1 MSYDALAS
9 LLQSD
14 LRDAIDR
21 GVRATVLF
29 DRDGNEIARTGRF
42 EPNDVTAL
50 AALFTQSLRGEHV
63 AKRLFAGA
71 LLPAQLDDRPIYIGV
86 AAQSV
91 FVAIAVGEPSPE
103 ALAAAR
109 ELRANVDRA
118 VRRLLAHTPG
128 GGAPPSAG
136 SGGSSS
142 GPAELQ
148 LFPPLRRRPGSA

>member
-1 MSYDALAS
+1 VYDALAS

-21 GVRATVLF
+21 GVSATVLL
-29 DRDGNEIARTGRF
+29 DRDGIEIARTGRF
-42 EPNDVTAL
+42 DIDDVGAI
-50 AALFTQSLRGEHV
+50 AAAVTNSLHGDDV
-63 AKRLFAGA
+63 ADRLFAGQ
-71 LLPAQLDDRPIYIGV
+71 LLPVMLDDREIYLGV

-91 FVAIAVGEPSPE
+91 FVAIAVIEPSPE

-109 ELRANVDRA
+109 NLHGNVDRA
-118 VRRLLAHTPG
+118 VRRLLAHAPSG
-128 GGAPPSAG
+128 GVPPTAG

-148 LFPPLRRRPGSA
+148 LFPPLRRRGGSA